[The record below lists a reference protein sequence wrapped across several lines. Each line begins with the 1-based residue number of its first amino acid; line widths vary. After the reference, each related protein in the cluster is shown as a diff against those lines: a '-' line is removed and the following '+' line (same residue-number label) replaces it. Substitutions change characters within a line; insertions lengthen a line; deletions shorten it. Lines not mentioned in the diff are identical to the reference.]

1 MADLDLDITHYELQD
16 LESFFQLEQYKT
28 YTANELEIKEA
39 QMRTLLLSTGHI
51 PKHLKGNLIAFLKNA
66 REILVQHKVPKQIPH
81 TTLPKNHYDSKSI
94 SSNNIP
100 SNNFPVKE
108 PEKWPTREE
117 EIIVPKQTPYT
128 YTQTSE
134 YFPGVLNP
142 IDTRTL
148 KKCLTIDTRFRKNY
162 TQSQSSD
169 FTISLPNR
177 IPKVISMECTSFEI
191 APATIPNISESLEND
206 YLYVAIVTETQK
218 FSQVFVLTDGYY
230 TTIQILDAFNVLFA
244 QQEHTP
250 FMYIELVFDPED
262 SGKIALTT
270 TDDTKTQVMKIKE
283 IQLDFRVN
291 KYGTVDKKEHFA
303 KMGRM
308 LGFTKRTYYY
318 NFTYVAET
326 VPNPFLDLTYFYLV
340 IDDFQNRSALGF
352 EPAFSQITMPPA
364 ILARL
369 SFQSMSQLSYHS
381 KVEALHLQCVPRKY
395 FGPVDIHRL
404 HIRLVDAYGNTI
416 QMDDADYSFSLVL
429 NTVYDL

>member
-1 MADLDLDITHYELQD
+1 MADLDLDITHYELPD
-16 LESFFQLEQYKT
+16 LESFFQLDSQKT
-28 YTANELEIKEA
+28 YSANELETKEA

-51 PKHLKGNLIAFLKNA
+51 QKHLKGHLIDFLKNA
-66 REILVQHKVPKQIPH
+66 REILVQHKVPKVMPH
-81 TTLPKNHYDSKSI
+81 TSLPKQYNT
-94 SSNNIP
+94 NIP
-100 SNNFPVKE
+100 PNIFPIKE

-128 YTQTSE
+128 YTQSSE
-134 YFPGVLNP
+134 YFTGVLNP

-148 KKCLTIDTRFRKNY
+148 KKCLTIDTRFRNNY
-162 TQSQSSD
+162 TQTQSSD
-169 FTISLPNR
+169 FTVSLPNR

-191 APATIPNISESLEND
+191 APATIPNISSSLEND
-206 YLYVAIVTETQK
+206 YLYVAIIAEK
-218 FSQVFVLTDGYY
+218 KKYSQVFVLTDGYY
-230 TTIQILDAFNVLFA
+230 TTIQIIDAFNVLFA
-244 QQEHTP
+244 QQKHTP
-250 FMYIELVFDPED
+250 FLYIEFVFDPED
-262 SGKIALTT
+262 TGKIALTT
-270 TDDTKTQVMKIKE
+270 TDDSKKQVMKIEE

-308 LGFTKRTYYY
+308 LGFTRRTYYY
-318 NFTYVAET
+318 NFTYLAET

-352 EPAFSQITMPPA
+352 EPAFSQITMPPS

-381 KVEALHLQCVPRKY
+381 KVEALQLQCVPRKY

-404 HIRLVDAYGNTI
+404 HIRLIDAYGNNI